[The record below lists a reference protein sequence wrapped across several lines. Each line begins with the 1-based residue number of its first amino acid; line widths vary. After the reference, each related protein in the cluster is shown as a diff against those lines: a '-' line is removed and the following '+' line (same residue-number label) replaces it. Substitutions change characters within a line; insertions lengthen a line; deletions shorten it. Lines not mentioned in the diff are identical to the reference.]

1 MDTLTTRQIL
11 IGLRTAMI
19 TALAVSAVLYF
30 VFHLDSSVANGAGSF
45 FGILLGL
52 TITNRMKRE

>member
-11 IGLRTAMI
+11 IGLGTAMI
-19 TALAVSAVLYF
+19 TALAVSAVLNF

-45 FGILLGL
+45 IGILLGL
-52 TITNRMKRE
+52 TITNRMKCE